1 MANVKPSIIKDSA
14 RIRTLLKERF
24 AELKLTA
31 KQVVVDAAD
40 RNMVFTNASLSKYLK
55 HGNVAS
61 SLSEENII
69 WLCIRYGIPINL
81 YVGKA
86 IMKDKGVQFIVPP
99 YNEQE
104 CLNNLQKLFNV
115 KEK

>member
-1 MANVKPSIIKDSA
+1 MSNVKPSIIKDSA

-24 AELKLTA
+24 TELKLTA
-31 KQVVVDAAD
+31 KHLVVDATE
-40 RNMVFTNASLSKYLK
+40 RGMVFTNASLSKYLK

-86 IMKDKGVQFIVPP
+86 VMKNKGVQFIVPP
-99 YNEQE
+99 YNEHE
-104 CLNNLQKLFNV
+104 CLNNLQKLFNG
-115 KEK
+115 KAK